1 MEPYLLAPGAKLSK
15 LKPSYDSW
23 LTFHLS
29 HFSRPGLA
37 ASPATTS
44 PASSWR
50 TRQQQTKKNFYRSSN
65 YQTLT
70 CQKTKLISINM
81 HVKKWIYHTKSSLW
95 RWTKLLAWRW
105 KRLNSIWSTLPAQ
118 ILSWFSRARVQQE
131 FVQRLTGND
140 WAHIHGTLC
149 PGTKV
154 TVVELHVQK

>member
-1 MEPYLLAPGAKLSK
+1 MYINVRYVSLKTSLIQGIQPNYFYSSGELNNLLWSLLLALGAKLSK

-81 HVKKWIYHTKSSLW
+81 HVKKWIYHTESSLR

-105 KRLNSIWSTLPAQ
+105 KRLNGIWSTLPAQ
-118 ILSWFSRARVQQE
+118 ILSWFLRARVQ
-131 FVQRLTGND
+131 
-140 WAHIHGTLC
+140 
-149 PGTKV
+149 
-154 TVVELHVQK
+154 